1 MSNKILVVDDE
12 TEIAD
17 LIEVYLKNE
26 NYTVFKFYTAQE
38 ALNCIET
45 TPIDLAILDIM
56 LPDIDGFTLCKK
68 IREHHTY
75 PIIMLTA
82 KDAETD
88 KITGLT
94 LGADDYITKPFRPLE
109 MIARVKSQLRRYQ
122 KYNPAHSDTGETSSA
137 ASEDNLVC
145 GSFWKALHH
154 VVEHHAAVLVV
165 EQLRVQEIVIDA
177 LHVAVD
183 AADERRALPRG
194 FLFLHDVEHHAA
206 HGGAGLCAPLVVHKM
221 YDGHTAH
228 RPSMTDRSAALTS
241 DSSPAAFSRPMTCT
255 LPMLARTVRR
265 LMLLPMPLSWR
276 SSSFCSSIT
285 TIRLPRQQAVT

>member
-94 LGADDYITKPFRPLE
+94 LGADDYIAKPFNPLE
-109 MIARVKSQLRRYQ
+109 LVARVKAQLRRRKEFNHSEAKNVLEYLDLSMNLETHRVFLNA
-122 KYNPAHSDTGETSSA
+122 KEVFLTPKEFAILELLWKNKGNVFSTEHIYNTLWSEEEAYDTNNVVMVHIRNLRSKIESDVK
-137 ASEDNLVC
+137 N
-145 GSFWKALHH
+145 
-154 VVEHHAAVLVV
+154 
-165 EQLRVQEIVIDA
+165 
-177 LHVAVD
+177 
-183 AADERRALPRG
+183 PRYIKTVWG
-194 FLFLHDVEHHAA
+194 V
-206 HGGAGLCAPLVVHKM
+206 GYK
-221 YDGHTAH
+221 
-228 RPSMTDRSAALTS
+228 
-241 DSSPAAFSRPMTCT
+241 FS
-255 LPMLARTVRR
+255 
-265 LMLLPMPLSWR
+265 
-276 SSSFCSSIT
+276 
-285 TIRLPRQQAVT
+285 